1 MPRRP
6 SPDAEPYLRL
16 ILGISMN
23 KRILSID
30 EQNRLSFVVAL
41 LKFLVTETA
50 GKPAMSIF
58 IKKCETENN
67 VSRSFCYK
75 VKARLEKLTIIKWDD
90 YWQEYRYN
98 PERLKRD
105 LKTLRQF
112 KAQIRAWDKP

>member
-6 SPDAEPYLRL
+6 SPDAASYLRL
-16 ILGISMN
+16 ILSISIN

-30 EQNRLSFVVAL
+30 EQNRLSFAVAL
-41 LKFLVTETA
+41 LKFVLTETA
-50 GKPAMSIF
+50 GKSGMSNF
-58 IKKCETENN
+58 IKKYETGNN

-75 VKARLEKLTIIKWDD
+75 VKARLEDLTVIKWDD

>member
-6 SPDAEPYLRL
+6 SPDAESYLRL

-30 EQNRLSFVVAL
+30 EQSRLSFALAL
-41 LKFLVTETA
+41 LKFVSTGIA

-58 IKKCETENN
+58 IKKYGTENK

-98 PERLKRD
+98 SERLKRD
-105 LKTLRQF
+105 QKALRQF
-112 KAQIRAWDKP
+112 KAQIRAWNKI